1 MKNVPITHLF
11 GLDSFE
17 LKHYANIL
25 AEFADNGAKYISLSS
40 GILKKLCYEPA
51 FCCQLYSIFQMAA
64 KSIRWNGRHYA
75 FSESTW

>member
-25 AEFADNGAKYISLSS
+25 AEFADNGAKYISLPN

-51 FCCQLYSIFQMAA
+51 FCCQLYSIFQNSTVKPFECHGLWAA
-64 KSIRWNGRHYA
+64 A
-75 FSESTW
+75 DMT